1 MISITIAR
9 EEAKSHTFAT
19 VLFEKL
25 NNACEPW
32 CVGQGHNSSL
42 EGGRVVWTSS
52 TQTGGQEGKSE
63 G

>member
-1 MISITIAR
+1 MISITIAS

-32 CVGQGHNSSL
+32 CHNSSL